1 MSQDQA
7 SEETDSDSPDMERA
21 RTLRQIGDDIRDESS
36 ESKLV
41 AAILY
46 RISDLYDPDEE
57 TSPRDIYVN
66 MREIIRTKESET

>member
-1 MSQDQA
+1 MAHDQ
-7 SEETDSDSPDMERA
+7 SSHGPDVERVK
-21 RTLRQIGDDIRDESS
+21 RLRDIADDIRDESS
-36 ESKLV
+36 ESKLI

-66 MREIIRTKESET
+66 MREILRTKEP

>member
-1 MSQDQA
+1 MSDEQSSCELDV
-7 SEETDSDSPDMERA
+7 ERA
-21 RTLRQIGDDIRDESS
+21 ETLRKIGDDIRGDSS

-66 MREIIRTKESET
+66 MREIIRTKEA